1 MRKLLSIVPMGGARV
16 VSSTAAFARITMIC
30 REPAVGR
37 NGEYTADQQIT
48 PFAPHTQTH

>member
-1 MRKLLSIVPMGGARV
+1 MRKLLNIVPMGGALI
-16 VSSTAAFARITMIC
+16 VSSTAAFAQTTMIS

-37 NGEYTADQQIT
+37 NGEYAADRQIT